1 MQSKIF
7 KVSAMVL
14 VICLLTGCL
23 TACPS
28 RIHSEDRKSIEELEI
43 EIEGLKSEI
52 EGLDIEIEGLD
63 SEIEDLKDEIESLN
77 SQLESLATTESAK
90 TRLTIWT
97 FTTETQTMATAF
109 KETHPDVT
117 INLVY
122 ISLDNNMI
130 RDEAI
135 EAAYAEDCP
144 DVLVLDSSF
153 AKGFVDSD
161 MLLDISDLKTYAEE
175 LQTYSNTLELGT
187 NFDTGEIR
195 AYAYQNS
202 IGAVFYRR
210 SLAKEYFGT
219 DDPSSIQA
227 MMSDMTKFSDMAK
240 TVSEK
245 SGGKTYMISSN
256 QELVRPVLNNRK
268 QPWFVDN
275 TLVIDPIAEE
285 YIDIAKNYRDNGYD
299 AGAGQWTGE
308 WYAGMNDTL
317 TNANG
322 EPLNIFCYFLP
333 TWGLQYVLVPNCTET
348 AGDWACCAGPLPY
361 QWGGT
366 WLGVMK
372 NTARPDISKEFIR
385 FCTMDA
391 DNLTNWATGVYTNE
405 YLTAISPELVNAGS
419 TPVLMP
425 AGDFIS
431 SQIVADA
438 ITSQF
443 DSSSL
448 SSFLGGQNPYAV
460 FSAAAQNCRADAVRK
475 YDDEAQMY
483 LTRSIESYLSGL
495 LTKKGALKTFKEDM
509 LYVLQDINT

>member
-1 MQSKIF
+1 MF
-7 KVSAMVL
+7 VKVKRISALVL
-14 VICLLTGCL
+14 VLVLLMGCM
-23 TACPS
+23 TACS
-28 RIHSEDRKSIEELEI
+28 NQGKTDGQKTNE
-43 EIEGLKSEI
+43 
-52 EGLDIEIEGLD
+52 
-63 SEIEDLKDEIESLN
+63 
-77 SQLESLATTESAK
+77 QLESELQDLQGQLESMKA
-90 TRLTIWT
+90 IEANPPPA
-97 FTTETQTMATAF
+97 ETVMITPTPTPVPDYELLVWSFSQDMLPMAIAF
-109 KETHPDVT
+109 KEANPNIAVKFVVVPMEDYQT
-117 INLVY
+117 
-122 ISLDNNMI
+122 SLID
-130 RDEAI
+130 
-135 EAAYAEDCP
+135 AAKTNKCP
-144 DVLVLDSSF
+144 DIIALD
-153 AKGFVDSD
+153 AAWVKDIVDGD
-161 MLLDISDLKTYAEE
+161 MLLDLSDLKPYADEAKTY
-175 LQTYSNTLELGT
+175 QYTIQMGT
-187 NFDTGEIR
+187 NSTTGEIK
-195 AYAYQNS
+195 AFSYQNS
-202 IGAVFYRR
+202 VGAVFYRR

-219 DDPSSIQA
+219 DDPSEIQA
-227 MMSDMTKFSDMAK
+227 LMSDMDKFTAMAQ
-240 TVSEK
+240 TVKEK
-245 SGGKTYMISSN
+245 SGGKTAMVSSYQDFGN
-256 QELVRPVLNNRK
+256 GILAKRE

>member
-43 EIEGLKSEI
+43 EIEGLKS
-52 EGLDIEIEGLD
+52 EIEGLD

-268 QPWFVDN
+268 QPWYVND
-275 TLVIDPIAEE
+275 TLVVDPVVDEFF
-285 YIDIAKNYRDNGYD
+285 DTAKVFHDNGYE
-299 AGAGQWTGE
+299 AGLNQWSTG
-308 WYAGMNDTL
+308 WLYGMNDTL
-317 TNANG
+317 TNAND
-322 EPLNIFCYFLP
+322 EPVQIFCYFLP
-333 TWGLQYVLVPNCTET
+333 TWGLPYVLASNGTDT
-348 AGDWACCAGPLPY
+348 KGDWACCPGPLPY
-361 QWGGT
+361 QWGGS

-372 NTARPDISKEFIR
+372 NAKNPALAKEFIR
-385 FCTMDA
+385 FCALDEDT
-391 DNLTNWATGVYTNE
+391 LTKWATGVYTNE
-405 YLTAISPELVNAGS
+405 YLNEISQGPYEVDNNLKQ
-419 TPVLMP
+419 P
-425 AGDFIS
+425 AGDFVS
-431 SQIVADA
+431 SQLVVESVQ
-438 ITSQF
+438 SQF
-443 DSSSL
+443 DNSSL
-448 SSFLGGQNPYAV
+448 TMFLGGQNFYAA
-460 FSAAAQNCRADAVRK
+460 FAEAAKNGSAVLAQK
-475 YDDEAQMY
+475 DDEFLMY
-483 LTRSIESYLSGL
+483 NL
-495 LTKKGALKTFKEDM
+495 LTAIDSYTSGEMTKAEAIALFKESA
-509 LYVLQDINT
+509 